1 MSGKDNG
8 RILGTNLGRNNFA
21 IFDGNLGFGRIYIER
36 ELEVVPRLFPIIIL
50 DMSGSLPCTVGN
62 IAKDVAPPGL
72 FDAPTSRYR
81 FPQ

>member
-36 ELEVVPRLFPIIIL
+36 ELEVVPRLLSLTCPEVFHVPWAIL
-50 DMSGSLPCTVGN
+50 PRM
-62 IAKDVAPPGL
+62 
-72 FDAPTSRYR
+72 
-81 FPQ
+81 